1 MVDISVDILNRT
13 MKNIGWWVGKFNE
26 KGKAT
31 ESLETI
37 IGRIRTSTDCGA
49 APEVEFAI
57 EAVFEKLDVKQEIFR
72 KLDEVCQAATRLV
85 SNTLAIPITELASV
99 TNQPEKVL
107 GFHFFNPLPI
117 MEVVE
122 VIKGIET
129 PEEAMQAGVDFV
141 CKNRMRYR
149 NLIFETNRRD
159 R

>member
-1 MVDISVDILNRT
+1 MGNGIAVVCAQAAVPVFMVDIRVDILNRT
-13 MKNIGWWVGKFNE
+13 IKNIGGWMGKFNE

-31 ESLETI
+31 ESLET
-37 IGRIRTSTDCGA
+37 
-49 APEVEFAI
+49 
-57 EAVFEKLDVKQEIFR
+57 
-72 KLDEVCQAATRLV
+72 
-85 SNTLAIPITELASV
+85 
-99 TNQPEKVL
+99 
-107 GFHFFNPLPI
+107 I

-149 NLIFETNRRD
+149 NLIFETKRTD